1 MFSSTIICTVGR
13 ASLARS
19 VRSVLGQDF
28 SREGFE
34 VVVVNDSGA
43 PLPEE
48 DWQEAPGVRV
58 IRTGAARRGQ
68 SVARNAGAAIAQGRY
83 FHFLDDDDQLCPGA
97 LDACWQAA
105 QPAQAPWLY
114 GGVPRVDREGHPA
127 PPLAQPVGG
136 NVLPHVMGG
145 EWFPLQASFIRADV
159 FFEVGGFDPSLSASE
174 DMDLIGRVALA
185 ADMTRVGADVC
196 LYTVGR
202 AGSEAN
208 HALDV
213 PCLIQAREK
222 IFNDPRG
229 FRRLAHQE
237 MNAYERGSVLHAY
250 LISVKQNARQRRW
263 PAVASRAIDSAAVLL
278 DAGAH
283 LLQRPFWEGA
293 WQPFKGA
300 AYAATGP
307 HAEEQTA
314 ASGISPLGGDGTHV
328 PKTQPQQP

>member
-1 MFSSTIICTVGR
+1 MFCSTIICTVGR
-13 ASLARS
+13 PSLARS
-19 VRSVLGQDF
+19 VRSVLGQAF
-28 SREGFE
+28 SRERFE

-48 DWQEAPGVRV
+48 DWQRAPNVRI

-68 SVARNAGAAIAQGRY
+68 SVARNAGAAVAQGRY
-83 FHFLDDDDQLCPGA
+83 FHFLDDDDCLRPGA
-97 LDACWQAA
+97 LEAFWQAA

-114 GGVPRVDREGHPA
+114 GGVRRVDREGRPA
-127 PPLAQPVGG
+127 PPLAQPVAG

-145 EWFPLQASFIRADV
+145 EWFLLQASLLRADV
-159 FFEVGGFDPSLSASE
+159 FFGAGGFDPSLPASE
-174 DMDLIGRVALA
+174 DMDLMGRVALA

-202 AGSEAN
+202 EGSEAN

-213 PCLIQAREK
+213 PCLIRAREK
-222 IFNDPRG
+222 VFGDPRG
-229 FRRLAHQE
+229 FRRLVHPGL
-237 MNAYERGSVLHAY
+237 NAYERGSVLHAY

-278 DAGAH
+278 GAGAH
-283 LLQRPFWEGA
+283 LLQRSFWEGA

-300 AYAATGP
+300 AYAAAGP
-307 HAEEQTA
+307 HAKAQA
-314 ASGISPLGGDGTHV
+314 VGSAHSSLGGDGAHVSKTHS
-328 PKTQPQQP
+328 QQP